1 MTQTW
6 QAAGLF
12 VLVYAGLVVFH
23 RRRWAVAWAGIAIAY
38 AAGLLDPPEILTA
51 VNWNVLG
58 IFFGSVL
65 VAEMF
70 VHSRMP
76 QAISDILINRSS
88 SLGAAL
94 MLVILFASVF
104 SIFMDN
110 VVTVLIIAPIALQL
124 TRTAGV
130 SPVPVI
136 VGLAVASNLQGMAI
150 LIGDMP
156 SMLLAAKEKM
166 SFLDFFWQGGRP
178 GIFWFVE
185 LGALVGMAALWPF
198 FRGERRRP
206 ERVPVEPVRSLVP
219 LWLILA
225 LIAALTPMTW
235 IDPEFVWYGGAV
247 CVAAGIAGLLW
258 YRFMRRRGGEDH
270 EWHFHLDTLAFLAA
284 VFVLVHMLESNGV
297 VDWAVGRLDGLRGR
311 SPFAVLS
318 IIVWFSVLVSAFIDN
333 VPYIAVMLPLV
344 GGLSASLGIDRML
357 LALGVLIG
365 SCMGGNITPIGAT
378 ANIAATSILDRAG
391 RPVSFLRFVSIGLP
405 FTVAATAAAY
415 LALYAV
421 YAWWPR

>member
-1 MTQTW
+1 VSETW

-23 RRRWAVAWAGIAIAY
+23 RRRWLVAWAGVAVAV
-38 AAGLLDPPEILTA
+38 AARLLGPLEVLTA
-51 VNWNVLG
+51 VNWNVIG

-76 QAISDILINRSS
+76 QAISDMLINRSS
-88 SLGAAL
+88 SLGMAL

-124 TRTAGV
+124 TRTAKI
-130 SPVPVI
+130 SPVTVI
-136 VGLAVASNLQGMAI
+136 VALAVASNLQGMAI

-166 SFLDFFWQGGRP
+166 SFLDFFWHGGRP

-185 LGALVGMAALWPF
+185 IGALAGMAALWPF
-198 FRGERRRP
+198 FRGERQRP
-206 ERVPVEPVRSLVP
+206 ERVSVEPVRSLVP

-225 LIAALTPMTW
+225 LIAALTPMTY
-235 IDPEFVWYGGAV
+235 IDPGFVWYGGTV
-247 CVAAGIAGLLW
+247 CVAAGAAGALW
-258 YRFMRRRGGEDH
+258 YRLMRRRDGERH
-270 EWHFHLDTLAFLAA
+270 EWHFHFDTLAFLAA
-284 VFVLVHMLESNGV
+284 VFVLVHMLELNGV
-297 VDWAVGRLDGLRGR
+297 VDSAVAGLGGLRGR
-311 SPFAVLS
+311 SPFVVLS

-344 GGLSASLGIDRML
+344 GGLSAELGIDRML

-391 RPVSFLRFVSIGLP
+391 RPVTFARFVSIGLP

-415 LALYAV
+415 LALYVV
-421 YAWWPR
+421 YTWWPR

>member
-1 MTQTW
+1 MSPTL
-6 QAAGLF
+6 QAILIFA
-12 VLVYAGLVVFH
+12 LVYAGLVVFH
-23 RRRWAVAWAGIAIAY
+23 RWRWLVAWAGVAAAW
-38 AAGLLDPPEILTA
+38 AAGLLAPIEILGA
-51 VNWNVLG
+51 VNWNVIG
-58 IFFGSVL
+58 IFFGSVM

-76 QAISDILINRSS
+76 QAIADILINRSS

-94 MLVILFASVF
+94 MLVIAFASVF

-124 TRTAGV
+124 TRTAGI

-136 VGLAVASNLQGMAI
+136 VGLAVSSNLQGMAI

-156 SMLLAAKEKM
+156 SMLLAASEKM

-185 LGALVGMAALWPF
+185 LGAIVGMAVLWPF

-206 ERVPVEPVRSLVP
+206 ERVPVERVRSLVP
-219 LWLILA
+219 LWLILG
-225 LIAALTPMTW
+225 LVVALTPMTY
-235 IDPEFVWYGGAV
+235 IDPGFVWYGGAV
-247 CVAAGIAGLLW
+247 CVAAGAGGFVW
-258 YRFMRRRGGEDH
+258 YRLTRRRGGERH
-270 EWHFHLDTLAFLAA
+270 QWHFHVDTLAFLAA
-284 VFVLVHMLESNGV
+284 VFVLVRLLEANGV
-297 VDWAVGRLDGLRGR
+297 VDAAVRRLGALQGH

-344 GGLSASLGIDRML
+344 GGLSVSLGIDRML
-357 LALGVLIG
+357 LSLGVLIG

-391 RPVSFLRFVSIGLP
+391 RPVSFLRFVAIGLP

-421 YAWWPR
+421 FLWWPR